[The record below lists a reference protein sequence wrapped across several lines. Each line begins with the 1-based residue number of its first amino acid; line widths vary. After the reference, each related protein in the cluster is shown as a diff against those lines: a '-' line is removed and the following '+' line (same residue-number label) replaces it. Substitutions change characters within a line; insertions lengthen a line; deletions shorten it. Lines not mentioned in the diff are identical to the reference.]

1 VSIQG
6 ALLFINSLR
15 RDDVL
20 RSALRDRV
28 DEINLDALIDIAR
41 TQGLN
46 FTQDDFR
53 HAFRFEWGMRAL
65 RNKQKRSAPAER
77 QSVNTRQGAL

>member
-1 VSIQG
+1 MSIQE

-41 TQGLN
+41 TQGLK
-46 FTQDDFR
+46 FTEDDFH
-53 HAFRFEWGMRAL
+53 HAFRLEWGMRAL

-77 QSVNTRQGAL
+77 QSDNIRLSAL